1 MHTRHAI
8 SPPSGTARNSI
19 ALTRG
24 AVRAIVALTCALVCA
39 LLGVACTRNRVDSG
53 PEGATTVQHMRV
65 AGIMRTYRLHLPAHF
80 DSSRR
85 VPLVIIL
92 HGHGESAENFERY
105 TGMSDKADTEGFIVV
120 YPQALG
126 DPSEWH
132 TAIDGSNQRDDIR
145 FVRDIIDLLSR
156 TYPIDQRRIY
166 AAGHSNGGFMTYRLA
181 SALSDRLAAVGV
193 TAGSIG
199 MVDDRGDTI
208 RVAPPRF
215 PVAVIHFHG
224 GADPSVPYNGGPED
238 DGPDNIV
245 SVRNTVQFWVTADHC
260 PAVRSARKVSANG
273 NVIVDT
279 YAPCAAGTAVVLY
292 TIVDGAHRWPG
303 DDVPWWTFPGPD
315 ITDVNATDRMWDFFA
330 AHPKA
335 LAPRPGR

>member
-1 MHTRHAI
+1 MRAA
-8 SPPSGTARNSI
+8 SARALYAGIRAHRVLAPQLPVVVLAALI
-19 ALTRG
+19 ALTG
-24 AVRAIVALTCALVCA
+24 
-39 LLGVACTRNRVDSG
+39 ACTRNHVDSG
-53 PEGATTVQHMRV
+53 PEGATSVQHMRV
-65 AGIMRTYRLHLPAHF
+65 AGVMRTYRLHLPAHF

-85 VPLVIIL
+85 VPLVIVL
-92 HGHGESAENFERY
+92 HGHGETAENFERY
-105 TGMSDKADTEGFIVV
+105 TGMSDKADAEGFIVA

-126 DPSEWH
+126 DPSAWH
-132 TAIDGSNQRDDIR
+132 TAIDGSNRRDDIR
-145 FVRDIIDLLSR
+145 FVRDIIQLLSR

-181 SALSDRLAAVGV
+181 AALSNRLAAVGV

-199 MVDDRGDTI
+199 MVDDHGDTI

-245 SVRNTVQFWVTADHC
+245 SVRNTIRFWASADHC
-260 PAVRSARKVSANG
+260 PELPSARTVSANG

-279 YAPCAAGTAVVLY
+279 YAPCGAGTAVVLY

-315 ITDVNATDRMWDFFA
+315 ISDVNATDRMWDFFV
-330 AHPKA
+330 AHPKQR
-335 LAPRPGR
+335 AP

>member
-1 MHTRHAI
+1 MPTHRARTS
-8 SPPSGTARNSI
+8 SPI
-19 ALTRG
+19 AAATHR
-24 AVRAIVALTCALVCA
+24 VVAA
-39 LLGVACTRNRVDSG
+39 LLSSALGGVVLAVAPVACTRNRVDSG
-53 PEGATTVQHMRV
+53 PQGVTTVQHMRV
-65 AGIMRTYRLHLPAHF
+65 AGALRTYRLHLPAHF

-85 VPLVIIL
+85 VPLVIVL

-105 TGMSDKADTEGFIVV
+105 TGMSEKADAEGFIAV

-132 TAIDGSNQRDDIR
+132 TAIDGSDKRDDIR
-145 FVRDIIDLLSR
+145 FVRDIINLLSR

-181 SALSDRLAAVGV
+181 SALSNRLAAVGV

-199 MVDDRGDTI
+199 MVDDRGDTV

-238 DGPDNIV
+238 DGPDNII
-245 SVRNTVQFWVTADHC
+245 SVRNTIRFWTGADRC
-260 PAVRSARKVSANG
+260 PALPSGRQVSANG
-273 NVIVDT
+273 NVIIDT
-279 YAPCAAGTAVVLY
+279 YTPCAAGTAVVLY

-303 DDVPWWTFPGPD
+303 DDVPWWTFPGRD
-315 ITDVNATDRMWDFFA
+315 ITDVNATDRMWDFFV
-330 AHPKA
+330 AHPKR
-335 LAPRPGR
+335 LPR